1 VGAELV
7 EISEAEAQKLIER
20 FREKWGAQQG

>member
-1 VGAELV
+1 MDFNLV
-7 EISEAEAQKLIER
+7 EISEHEAEALIER

>member
-1 VGAELV
+1 VGELT
-7 EISEAEAQKLIER
+7 EISEAEAQTLIER